1 MKFFASKE
9 YINGNDV
16 RLVKSG
22 KDYFDTLEEII
33 NQAQET
39 IHFHTYIFD
48 EDATGRLVA
57 EKLLKAA
64 KRGVKV
70 YLLVDAYA
78 SGKLSEKFTDE
89 LNKYGI
95 EIRRFSPLHFW
106 KLESGRRLHHKIT
119 VVDKK
124 YALIGGINIANKYKG
139 VSEKEWL
146 DYAVLLQ
153 GNIVWDAYLLCFQ
166 LWNKKIYKPRIKK
179 TADVISHPSDVKAE
193 LSQHDFFRRKMN
205 ISKSYTNAFKN
216 AQDEIMMVT
225 SYFLPGR
232 KMLKTILNTA
242 DRGVKIILI
251 LGQQSDVPIA
261 QKASYFLYR
270 KLLEHGVEI
279 YEYKP
284 SVVHAKVMT
293 VDEKWSTVGSYNL
306 NFISEYNSIELNVN
320 VSDRKFA
327 KKIKQ
332 ELISLI
338 ENDCDKINKESYL
351 ASQTILTRIRHQINY
366 SIVRILFRILFLL
379 TKKDKTYD
387 IV

>member
-48 EDATGRLVA
+48 EDVTGRLVA
-57 EKLLKAA
+57 SQLLKAA

-153 GNIVWDAYLLCFQ
+153 GNIVWDAYMLCFQ

-332 ELISLI
+332 ELNSLI